1 MVISRRTYEE
11 KEGGGGREGE
21 EMIETEKKNE
31 RFFQPNPMLITICCS
46 GMKSTNTTYS
56 KFLGTR

>member
-11 KEGGGGREGE
+11 KGGGGGREGE

-31 RFFQPNPMLITICCS
+31 KFFQPNPNSYAYHNVNFT
-46 GMKSTNTTYS
+46 GK
-56 KFLGTR
+56 